1 MKPDKEISDSELEK
15 LAEELSED
23 PEDPVESEEAPPKKM
38 KTWKKVLL
46 IVILSL
52 LGLIIA
58 AVLTVML
65 YVNHL
70 LNQITP
76 YDTANDAT
84 ISSSEAEQM
93 IEDDPEMVE
102 IDDDEEIPDITDL
115 TFPKELPVEPDQQ
128 DQQDQQGQMGEVTGQ
143 LTQQQD
149 PGPPV
154 NWSNVVNIMLVGQD
168 RRSGEGRQRSDS
180 MILVTFNKS
189 KKTIT
194 LTSFM
199 RDSYV
204 RIPGYKP
211 NKLNATYAFGGMSLL
226 NQTLEQ
232 NFGVKVDGN
241 VEVDFNNFQK
251 LIDLLGGVDIK
262 LTEKEADYL
271 NKTYKWPGT
280 RWEVKPGTQRLD
292 GEQALAYSRIR
303 KIDSDYRRAERQRK
317 VVTNLI
323 QRYKSQSVSKMLSL
337 LEDILPLVVTNM
349 GKGEIVDYVVEL
361 TPMLAGSS
369 INTLRIPADGTFRQG
384 NVRVRKGLAAWFQYD
399 IDFYAN
405 RRLLNK
411 VFAE

>member
-115 TFPKELPVEPDQQ
+115 TFPEELPVEPDQP
-128 DQQDQQGQMGEVTGQ
+128 DQQGQMGEVTGQ